1 MITAMKSDSHVTAL
15 HGTAMCGAGLRG
27 ADSLVQAM
35 RRAGVCRIFALSG
48 NHIMPLF
55 DALFGSGIALT
66 HVRHEAAAVHMADA
80 WSRLTGEVGIALV
93 TGGPGHANAV
103 GALYT
108 AAMAEAAVV
117 LLSGHAPTNEWG
129 KGSFQE
135 MAQADIAAPLTKA
148 SWICV
153 NANELASD
161 FAKAVRI
168 ARSGRPGPVHLSL
181 PVDVLEAACGST
193 ILASGTASDLAHV
206 GLAHCGLAADDSAV
220 DGAAQPT
227 MLSADAIA
235 TIIQRLR
242 AARRPLVLTG
252 AITMTRPGRQ
262 ACAALEAALGMP
274 VVGMESPRG
283 LADPS
288 LGAFAANVTQADCVL
303 LLGKRLDFTLKFGQ
317 APAFNTNCEFVQIDS
332 DPIEC
337 ERAGRALGGRLVHAF
352 TADALAAIDQ
362 LTRAALPWRAAQAT
376 PATQSTDNTAPANAL
391 PGWCADVR
399 AAICYRPP
407 AWADAKAS
415 RVERLHPVQALRP
428 LQALLDSHPDAVL
441 VSDGGEIGQWA
452 QACLSAPHR
461 VINGVAGAIGAALP
475 YAVAAR
481 CAVGPGVPIVA
492 VLGDGTFGFH
502 PAELD
507 TAQRYQLAFVLVVGN
522 DARWNAEYQI
532 QLRDYGADRVHGCEL
547 QATRY
552 DQVCIAFGGYGE
564 LVTDADQMP
573 GAIERAMQSGRPA
586 CLNVMIEGLPAPQI
600 KR

>member
-193 ILASGTASDLAHV
+193 IAAPMTASDLAY
-206 GLAHCGLAADDSAV
+206 GGFAPGD
-220 DGAAQPT
+220 AAQPT

-235 TIIQRLR
+235 TIIQRLL
-242 AARRPLVLTG
+242 AARRPLILTG
-252 AITMTRPGRQ
+252 AVTMTRPGRQ
-262 ACAALEAALGMP
+262 ACAALEAALAIP

-283 LADPS
+283 LAD
-288 LGAFAANVTQADCVL
+288 
-303 LLGKRLDFTLKFGQ
+303 
-317 APAFNTNCEFVQIDS
+317 QI
-332 DPIEC
+332 
-337 ERAGRALGGRLVHAF
+337 GRASCRE
-352 TADALAAIDQ
+352 
-362 LTRAALPWRAAQAT
+362 
-376 PATQSTDNTAPANAL
+376 
-391 PGWCADVR
+391 
-399 AAICYRPP
+399 
-407 AWADAKAS
+407 
-415 RVERLHPVQALRP
+415 RV
-428 LQALLDSHPDAVL
+428 
-441 VSDGGEIGQWA
+441 
-452 QACLSAPHR
+452 
-461 VINGVAGAIGAALP
+461 
-475 YAVAAR
+475 
-481 CAVGPGVPIVA
+481 
-492 VLGDGTFGFH
+492 
-502 PAELD
+502 
-507 TAQRYQLAFVLVVGN
+507 
-522 DARWNAEYQI
+522 
-532 QLRDYGADRVHGCEL
+532 
-547 QATRY
+547 
-552 DQVCIAFGGYGE
+552 
-564 LVTDADQMP
+564 
-573 GAIERAMQSGRPA
+573 
-586 CLNVMIEGLPAPQI
+586 
-600 KR
+600 